1 MATADYTN
9 LKEKTI
15 FDLTDDPQII
25 ADLVVSK
32 EDFMRDL
39 KEYPLYNAHVL
50 IDYAELINDTKLL
63 HAVKALYKKE
73 LDAENNE

>member
-15 FDLTDDPQII
+15 FDFTDDPQII

-32 EDFMRDL
+32 EDFMRDVE
-39 KEYPLYNAHVL
+39 EYPLYNAHVL
-50 IDYAELINDTKLL
+50 IDYAELINDAKLL
-63 HAVKALYKKE
+63 SAVETQYKKE

>member
-1 MATADYTN
+1 MATTDYTN

-15 FDLTDDPQII
+15 FDFTDDPQII

-32 EDFMRDL
+32 EDFMRDVE
-39 KEYPLYNAHVL
+39 EYPLYNAHVL
-50 IDYAELINDTKLL
+50 ISYAELINDTELL
-63 HAVKALYKKE
+63 SAVETQYKKE

>member
-15 FDLTDDPQII
+15 FDFTDDPQII

-32 EDFMRDL
+32 EDFMRDVE
-39 KEYPLYNAHVL
+39 EYPLYNAHTL
-50 IDYAELINDTKLL
+50 IDYAELINDAKLL
-63 HAVKALYKKE
+63 SAVKTQYKKE
-73 LDAENNE
+73 LDAENDE